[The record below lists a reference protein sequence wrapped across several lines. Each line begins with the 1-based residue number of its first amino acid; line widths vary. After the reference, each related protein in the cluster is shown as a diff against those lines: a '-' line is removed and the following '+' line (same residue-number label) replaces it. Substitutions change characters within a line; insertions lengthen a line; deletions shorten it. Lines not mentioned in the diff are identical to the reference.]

1 MGFLLRRLALLVPV
15 LLVVSFLTF
24 MLMSLREGGPEVNF
38 LGPRAVQDLSICD
51 DPELDLNT
59 QTACEE
65 TIAIREELNLDD
77 PLLVRYFSWLGNAI
91 QGDFGDS
98 VITGVPVSQT
108 ISERLPTSIA
118 LMLYAQFIALAIAI
132 PMGIISAYRANGVV
146 DKSTTGLSF
155 ALIAIPSFVLALVLL
170 FFLGVKLDEVLSD
183 RFGWAVDP
191 FPTRYDIDASFSDK
205 AAALFLPALTLGLG
219 LAAVYQRLLRTDL
232 VATLHEDFIFMA
244 KAKGIPARRILFR
257 HALRPSLFSLITVVG
272 IQVGALIGGTIVVEQ
287 IFLVPGLGLVITQGI
302 FKFDYQVVQASVLV
316 ITFIYVMVN
325 FFVDILYGVL
335 DPRVRHARSA
345 R

>member
-24 MLMSLREGGPEVNF
+24 MLMTMLPGGPEVNF
-38 LGPRAVQDLSICD
+38 LGPQAVQDLSICD

-59 QTACEE
+59 RTACED
-65 TIAIREELNLDD
+65 TIKIREELNLDD
-77 PLLVRYFSWLGNAI
+77 PLLVRYFTWLGNAV

-118 LMLYAQFIALAIAI
+118 LMLYAQAIALLIAI
-132 PMGIISAYRANGVV
+132 PVGIISAYRANGVV

-155 ALIAIPSFVLALVLL
+155 ALIALPSFVLALVLL
-170 FFLGVKLDEVLSD
+170 FIFGNKLG
-183 RFGWAVDP
+183 W
-191 FPTRYDIDASFSDK
+191 FPTRYDIDAAFRDK
-205 AAALFLPALTLGLG
+205 AKAMFLPALTLGLG

-257 HALRPSLFSLITVVG
+257 HALRPSMFSLITVVG
-272 IQVGALIGGTIVVEQ
+272 IQVGALIGGAIVVEQ
-287 IFLVPGLGLVITQGI
+287 IFLVPGLGLVITEGI
-302 FKFDYQVVQASVLV
+302 LRREFQIVQASVLV
-316 ITFIYVMVN
+316 ITFVYVMVN
-325 FFVDILYGVL
+325 FVVDILYGFL